1 MPENTAPAA
10 TAPQPTGDVPGRPFY
25 ETERTKLK
33 RLLHQKRELERQLQI
48 TEETIYKKEYDY
60 LEDTPQGN
68 IITGFDGYT
77 KGSTGTQAGGR
88 RRGPM
93 VDMNRV
99 FTRSSITYRTDLVS
113 SPLSPLLFHTPR
125 TRKYPTLC

>member
-1 MPENTAPAA
+1 MPENTVPA
-10 TAPQPTGDVPGRPFY
+10 TAAPQTQGDVVGRPFY
-25 ETERTKLK
+25 EAERMKLK
-33 RLLHQKRELERQLQI
+33 RYLHQKRELERQLQL
-48 TEETIYKKEYDY
+48 TEEAIYKKEYDY

-77 KGSTGTQAGGR
+77 KGSTGAQAGGR

-99 FTRSSITYRTDLVS
+99 FTRSSITYRQDLVNY
-113 SPLSPLLFHTPR
+113 LFLPSIPS
-125 TRKYPTLC
+125 YF